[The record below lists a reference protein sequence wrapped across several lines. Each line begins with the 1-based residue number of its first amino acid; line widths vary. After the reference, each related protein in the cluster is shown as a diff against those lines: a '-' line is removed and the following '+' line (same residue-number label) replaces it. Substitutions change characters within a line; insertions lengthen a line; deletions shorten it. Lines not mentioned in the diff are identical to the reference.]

1 MKCLFINGVKSVV
14 TEERPVPEIGEKD
27 VLIKLEARGICGTD
41 LTSYRYGM
49 PNGFGHEMAG
59 VVAQAGAESNF
70 KVGDRVFVS
79 NMSQNLVGYSPETG
93 YSYMGGFA
101 EYIKVKNPVANVDL
115 YPVPDGMSYSEAAL
129 VEPFCVGMSGV
140 KKGVYTPES
149 KIVIF
154 GAGIIGMCAFEYLKS
169 QGVKNVV
176 VADINPN
183 RLEKAEKAGAIIF
196 NTADGNMKEFLT
208 EKFGLNFS
216 MTLGMVPDVD
226 VYIDA
231 AGVGAL
237 INEAM
242 GMIKSGAQITILAV
256 HHKPVELDMVS
267 LMYNNVGVKGSC
279 MFSHEDIL
287 EAIEI
292 LSKDHSI
299 AERLVSHEI
308 PFENAEEAFKI
319 ADNADISL
327 KVMIV
332 E

>member
-1 MKCLFINGVKSVV
+1 M
-14 TEERPVPEIGEKD
+14 
-27 VLIKLEARGICGTD
+27 
-41 LTSYRYGM
+41 
-49 PNGFGHEMAG
+49 
-59 VVAQAGAESNF
+59 
-70 KVGDRVFVS
+70 
-79 NMSQNLVGYSPETG
+79 
-93 YSYMGGFA
+93 
-101 EYIKVKNPVANVDL
+101 
-115 YPVPDGMSYSEAAL
+115 
-129 VEPFCVGMSGV
+129 
-140 KKGVYTPES
+140 
-149 KIVIF
+149 
-154 GAGIIGMCAFEYLKS
+154 
-169 QGVKNVV
+169 
-176 VADINPN
+176 VADINPS
-183 RLEKAEKAGAIIF
+183 RLEKAEKAGAITF
-196 NTADGNMKEFLT
+196 NTAEGNMKEFLT

-231 AGVGAL
+231 AGVGSL

-287 EAIEI
+287 EAIDI

-299 AERLVSHEI
+299 AERMISHEI